1 MEKLRKP
8 GLFGVSEDFS
18 EDFLSLDKKL
28 IKHPESTYFF
38 RASNNNLKPEVLQN
52 DILVVDRARMPKH
65 DDIVIL
71 YYQGERLCKRW
82 PCELEDA
89 EVFGTVTATL
99 RER

>member
-1 MEKLRKP
+1 MMKPRKP

-18 EDFLSLDKKL
+18 EDFLSLDNKL

-38 RASNNNLKPEVLQN
+38 RASNDSLRPEILQN
-52 DILVVDRARMPKH
+52 DILIVDRSRKPKQG
-65 DDIVIL
+65 DFVIL
-71 YYQGERLCKRW
+71 YHDGERLCKRW

-89 EVFGTVTATL
+89 EVFGTITATL